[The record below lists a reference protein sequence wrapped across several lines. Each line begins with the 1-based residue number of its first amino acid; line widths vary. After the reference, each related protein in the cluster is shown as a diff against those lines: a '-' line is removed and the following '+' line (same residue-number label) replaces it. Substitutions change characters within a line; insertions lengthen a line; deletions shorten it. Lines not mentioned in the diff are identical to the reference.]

1 MTTEERLDRLERKID
16 TILTAIDRPSGSV
29 LLDAKGLCE
38 KLHRSYPTVRTII
51 NKRVIP
57 SPIQFTL
64 SNRELINEKLL
75 DEWLENP
82 ENLEKLRK
90 AERIKQ

>member
-1 MTTEERLDRLERKID
+1 MTTEERLSRLENKID
-16 TILTAIDRPSGSV
+16 TILTSIEMPKGTV
-29 LLDAKGLCE
+29 LLDSYGLCD
-38 KLHRSYPTVRTII
+38 KLHRSYPVIRSII
-51 NKRVIP
+51 NKRIIP

-64 SNRELINEKLL
+64 TNKELINEKLL

-90 AERIKQ
+90 L